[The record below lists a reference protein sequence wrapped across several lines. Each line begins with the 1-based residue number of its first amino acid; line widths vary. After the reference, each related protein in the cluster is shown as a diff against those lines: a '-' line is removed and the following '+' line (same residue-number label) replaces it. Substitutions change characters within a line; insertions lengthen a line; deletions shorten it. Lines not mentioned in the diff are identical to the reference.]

1 MMIEPLQWKKNFIN
15 SPKMISELLFSNLKS
30 LETKKLVNPTSKE
43 NTIGTHKREQ
53 HQKYHLI
60 RIKARREYFDVI
72 HGKATSEALF
82 RQRPSSFDT
91 QNNNEENKS
100 EIRVFQSTIRRNK
113 RLPSNLQPMDVR
125 SSKFTYKTERGIRRR
140 KNEQKRENENEV
152 KLRKLGT
159 VKYMFV
165 GRNDVV
171 IVGALTGRVVAEV
184 DLGVVI
190 FDGVV

>member
-1 MMIEPLQWKKNFIN
+1 MIEPLQWKKNFIN

-100 EIRVFQSTIRRNK
+100 
-113 RLPSNLQPMDVR
+113 
-125 SSKFTYKTERGIRRR
+125 
-140 KNEQKRENENEV
+140 
-152 KLRKLGT
+152 
-159 VKYMFV
+159 
-165 GRNDVV
+165 
-171 IVGALTGRVVAEV
+171 
-184 DLGVVI
+184 
-190 FDGVV
+190 DGWLNNF

>member
-1 MMIEPLQWKKNFIN
+1 MIEPLQWKKNFIN

-82 RQRPSSFDT
+82 RQT
-91 QNNNEENKS
+91 HK
-100 EIRVFQSTIRRNK
+100 ITTK
-113 RLPSNLQPMDVR
+113 
-125 SSKFTYKTERGIRRR
+125 KT
-140 KNEQKRENENEV
+140 KV
-152 KLRKLGT
+152 KLECFNQQ
-159 VKYMFV
+159 Y
-165 GRNDVV
+165 
-171 IVGALTGRVVAEV
+171 AETK
-184 DLGVVI
+184 DYRAI
-190 FDGVV
+190 CSPWM